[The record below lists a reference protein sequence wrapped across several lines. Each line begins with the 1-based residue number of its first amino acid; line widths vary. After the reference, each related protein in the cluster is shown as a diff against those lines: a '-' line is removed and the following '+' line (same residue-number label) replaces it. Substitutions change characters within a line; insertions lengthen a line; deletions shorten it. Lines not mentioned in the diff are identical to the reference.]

1 MADFAYEPKPEI
13 ALAPGETAKEIAG
26 KSPWRLAG
34 RRLMRNKVAI
44 GAIVLFLLIVV
55 VSFMAPV
62 YAHHIAHTDPFT
74 SNLSGT
80 IQKNGKTVD
89 VIQQGGG
96 ALGLGEIPI
105 GPTWSSKYF
114 VGADAQG
121 RDVMARVLYGGRA
134 SLTISIGSAVF
145 CCAGALLLRLLSRYF
160 RPAPH
165 SIPSRVVDLIW

>member
-1 MADFAYEPKPEI
+1 MAEFAYEPKPEI
-13 ALAPGETAKEIAG
+13 TLAPGETAKEIAG

-34 RRLMRNKVAI
+34 RRLMRDKVAI

-55 VSFMAPV
+55 VSFLAPV

-80 IQKNGKTVD
+80 VNVNGKTQD

-96 ALGLGEIPI
+96 VLGLGEIPI
-105 GPTWSSKYF
+105 GATWTSQYF

-121 RDVMARVLYGGRA
+121 RDVMA
-134 SLTISIGSAVF
+134 
-145 CCAGALLLRLLSRYF
+145 
-160 RPAPH
+160 
-165 SIPSRVVDLIW
+165 